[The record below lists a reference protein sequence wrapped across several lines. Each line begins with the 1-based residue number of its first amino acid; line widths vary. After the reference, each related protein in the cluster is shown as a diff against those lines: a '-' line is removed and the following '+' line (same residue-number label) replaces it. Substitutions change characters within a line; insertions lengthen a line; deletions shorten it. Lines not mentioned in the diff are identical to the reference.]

1 MKYLLISFLM
11 LAFAGC
17 QSGKQPAREKNS
29 ITVQPLRLTRQE
41 AEKLVKLPLKC
52 IHKEYPNK
60 PGEVLAS
67 AKDLKSPRAM
77 HPCFYG
83 CFDWHS
89 AVHGHWSLVKLL
101 KEYPGLKE
109 ADTLKRLLKEQ
120 ISKENIRKEAAYFKP
135 ELNHLYERTYGW
147 AWLLKLAAELH
158 TWHTPLAQR
167 LEQNLQPLTRTI
179 VDLYKNYL
187 PRLRY
192 PIRVG
197 THTNTAFGLSFA
209 MDYAKTVHDT
219 AFEKLIARRARDFFL
234 ADSAY
239 PLRWEPSGYDF
250 LSPGM
255 EEVDIMR
262 KVLPET
268 EFKSWLKKFLP
279 QLTDKNFTWA
289 PGVASDRKDGTMV
302 HLDGLNFS
310 RAWCLYGLAKQYP
323 EFSYL
328 VPVANTQMKFS
339 LPNLMGDSYMG
350 GHWLA
355 SFAIN
360 ALTQ

>member
-1 MKYLLISFLM
+1 MRNLIIFTLFLF
-11 LAFAGC
+11 LFGSC
-17 QSGKQPAREKNS
+17 GPQNKTTRESSSVK
-29 ITVQPLRLTRQE
+29 PLHLTKKE

-52 IHKEYPNK
+52 IRKEYPNK
-60 PGEVLAS
+60 PGEVLTS
-67 AKDLKSPRAM
+67 DKDLKSPRAM

-89 AVHGHWSLVKLL
+89 SVHGHWSLVKLL
-101 KEYPGLKE
+101 KVFPGLKE
-109 ADTLKRLLKEQ
+109 ADTIQAVLLEQ
-120 ISKENIRKEAAYFKP
+120 ISKENILREAAYFKP
-135 ELNHLYERTYGW
+135 KLNHLFERTYGW
-147 AWLLKLAAELH
+147 AWLLKLSAELH
-158 TWHTPLAQR
+158 TWHTPLARR
-167 LEQNLQPLTRTI
+167 LETNLQPLTDTI
-179 VDLYKNYL
+179 VALYKNYL
-187 PRLRY
+187 PRLHY

-209 MDYAKTVHDT
+209 MDYAKTVQDT
-219 AFEKLIARRARDFFL
+219 AFENLIAKRAKDFFL

-268 EFKSWLKKFLP
+268 AFKSWLKKFLP
-279 QLTDKNFTWA
+279 QLMNKNFTWA
-289 PGVASDRKDGTMV
+289 PGVVSDRKDGTMV

-323 EFSYL
+323 EFDYL
-328 VPVANTQMKFS
+328 IPVANRQMKFS

>member
-1 MKYLLISFLM
+1 MKYLFLSFLI

-17 QSGKQPAREKNS
+17 HSGKQPVNEKNVL
-29 ITVQPLRLTRQE
+29 TVKPLHLTRVE

-60 PGEVLAS
+60 PGEVLTS
-67 AKDLKSPRAM
+67 DKDLKTPRQM

-89 AVHGHWSLVKLL
+89 SVHGHWSLVKLL
-101 KEYPGLKE
+101 KVFPDLKE
-109 ADTLKRLLKEQ
+109 ADTIKAVLLEQ
-120 ISKENIRKEAAYFKP
+120 ISKKNILREAAYFKP
-135 ELNHLYERTYGW
+135 KLNHLFERTYGW
-147 AWLLKLAAELH
+147 AWLLKLSAELH
-158 TWHTPLAQR
+158 TWHTPLARR
-167 LEQNLQPLTRTI
+167 LESNLQPLTDTI
-179 VDLYKNYL
+179 VALYKNYL
-187 PRLRY
+187 PRLHY

-219 AFEKLIARRARDFFL
+219 AFEHIIIKRSKDFYL
-234 ADSAY
+234 KDSAY

-250 LSPGM
+250 LSPGL

-268 EFKSWLKKFLP
+268 AFKNWLKNFLP
-279 QLTDKNFTWA
+279 QLMNKDFTWA
-289 PGVASDRKDGTMV
+289 PGVVSDRKDGTMV

-323 EFSYL
+323 EFDYL
-328 VPVANTQMKFS
+328 IPVANRQMKFS
-339 LPNLMGDSYMG
+339 LPNLLGDSYMG